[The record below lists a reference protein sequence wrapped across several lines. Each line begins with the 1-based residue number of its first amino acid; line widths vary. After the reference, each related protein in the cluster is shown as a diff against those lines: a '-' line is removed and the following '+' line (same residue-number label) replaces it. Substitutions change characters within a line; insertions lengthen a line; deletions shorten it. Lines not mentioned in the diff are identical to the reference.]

1 MALTPDQHVRVSIG
15 EIFVQNAL
23 LNAQLEA
30 LTAENASLK
39 DQIAKLIPAAPG
51 PSVTP
56 PTPTQPLS
64 GEVIDPP
71 SNG

>member
-39 DQIAKLIPAAPG
+39 DQIAKLTPAAPE
-51 PSVTP
+51 PSVR
-56 PTPTQPLS
+56 PTQPFS